1 MSYHRVLPPPPALAS
16 RTRAAQWLP
25 KQDTLLQNRI
35 MADENYR
42 PDESIAQQTSPSPT
56 AERLSPQPSEESV
69 EDVATS
75 SNIRT
80 RSSATNESND
90 PSDQRALSITQEN
103 TLWNSPSSICLCQPD
118 PKVPRPRNGSVS
130 FLSSF
135 FFLPETPC
143 ANGNCAAFILYR
155 QHHQSRV
162 VQQNPGLAN
171 PDISKVI
178 GDHWRQAPPETK
190 QYWKNLAEEEKIRHQ
205 RQHPNYRYQPR
216 RSGRNN
222 SLSSGSNLSS
232 NTSEAENRKC
242 AKCGGRSMTTPISV
256 SSAGYLASA
265 SIVSPGTPY
274 SANRPPSTP
283 STASSAKRF
292 LQDASS
298 PPFTSSANAFVHR
311 NRDLSNNIGAL
322 GVAIPR
328 YKRHEDSAFPL
339 SPDPK
344 RRRIMGGPYPGG
356 PRLPNGP
363 STPYGFSRRKD
374 SLPRLDFMNSPT
386 FAMGPPPR
394 PHPVAHQ
401 PDSSLTLPPLQ
412 KSSISGE
419 STQAKSVEAMV
430 MSMSTVNKIR
440 VLAKASTPL
449 AKPSPASPAFQTRGL
464 IIAIDGQERAAV
476 EQTTA
481 NLNTVLAPTYA
492 VQEFRLPAEAD
503 ESVGDTDS
511 DVNTDSLEHC
521 HRNMAK
527 YHSLSTR
534 LKSYITST
542 PLASASATS
551 SPAVSP
557 KSFPAK
563 PKPAVHLTSTPPSSV
578 GTPNSTFAEPPSA
591 ASTDFGPSKR
601 KMAKNLHP
609 IALVPG
615 YQLTQTDAFASHIP
629 IDDAWTPVEH
639 WQWMAAMWRG
649 TVGPDITIAVKA
661 VEEGGVEQQKAGGG
675 RRAGGGEV
683 DVQLDE
689 HRALV
694 VKIEKGGMVTEGS
707 LRRLGFEVG

>member
-16 RTRAAQWLP
+16 QTRAAQWLP

-35 MADENYR
+35 MADDSSR
-42 PDESIAQQTSPSPT
+42 PEESVAQQTSLADVPPSPSPT
-56 AERLSPQPSEESV
+56 ADQLSARASEASG
-69 EDVATS
+69 EDVAAS
-75 SNIRT
+75 ANIRT
-80 RSSATNESND
+80 RSSATNESSN
-90 PSDQRALSITQEN
+90 PSDQRAVSITQEN
-103 TLWNSPSSICLCQPD
+103 TVWNAPSSICLCQPD
-118 PKVPRPRNGSVS
+118 PKVPRPRN
-130 FLSSF
+130 
-135 FFLPETPC
+135 
-143 ANGNCAAFILYR
+143 AFILYR
-155 QHHQSRV
+155 QHHQARV
-162 VQQNPGLAN
+162 VAQNPGLAN

-178 GDHWRQAPPETK
+178 GDHWRQAPPEIK
-190 QYWKNLAEEEKIRHQ
+190 QHWKNLAEEEKIRHQ
-205 RQHPNYRYQPR
+205 RQYPDYRYQPR

-222 SLSSGSNLSS
+222 SLSSGSNLSAE
-232 NTSEAENRKC
+232 TENRRC
-242 AKCGGRSMTTPISV
+242 AKCGGRSMNTPISV

-265 SIVSPGTPY
+265 STVSPGTPY

-292 LQDASS
+292 LQDTCS
-298 PPFTSSANAFVHR
+298 PPFTSSANAFVYR

-322 GVAIPR
+322 GPATPR
-328 YKRHEDSAFPL
+328 YKRPDDSGMPL
-339 SPDPK
+339 SPDAK
-344 RRRIMGGPYPGG
+344 RRRVMAGHYPGA

-363 STPYGFSRRKD
+363 PTPYGFSRRKE
-374 SLPRLDFMNSPT
+374 SLPRLEFMNTPT

-394 PHPVAHQ
+394 PHAVAHQ

-412 KSSISGE
+412 NSSVSGE

-430 MSMSTVNKIR
+430 MSMSTVNKVR

-449 AKPSPASPAFQTRGL
+449 AKPSPASPTFQTRGL
-464 IIAIDGQERAAV
+464 IVAIDGQERAAV
-476 EQTTA
+476 EQITA

-492 VQEFRLPAEAD
+492 VQEFRLPAEVN
-503 ESVGDTDS
+503 ESLGDRDS
-511 DVNTDSLEHC
+511 DVNADSLEHC

-527 YHSLSTR
+527 YHALSSQLR
-534 LKSYITST
+534 SYITST
-542 PLASASATS
+542 PLAPVSAAS

-563 PKPAVHLTSTPPSSV
+563 PKPGVHATAAPSSSV
-578 GTPNSTFAEPPSA
+578 GTPSSTLAEPPSA
-591 ASTDFGPSKR
+591 ASIDFGPSKR
-601 KMAKNLHP
+601 KTAGILQP

-661 VEEGGVEQQKAGGG
+661 VEEGAVEQQKAGGAK
-675 RRAGGGEV
+675 RAGGGEV

-689 HRALV
+689 HRVVV
-694 VKIEKGGMVTEGS
+694 VKIEKGGMVAEGS
-707 LRRLGFEVG
+707 LRRLGFEVGEYVRGRLGNM